1 MEAAKPKVSRRGRQQ
16 RHSLEFKISIARQV
30 IEAGKSQTDV
40 SRETNVAMSNVHKWI
55 VQARAG
61 QLGDY

>member
-30 IEAGKSQTDV
+30 IEAGALVVPKRAAWYTPIEDRST
-40 SRETNVAMSNVHKWI
+40 RAETF
-55 VQARAG
+55 AR
-61 QLGDY
+61 Y